1 MENKKFRL
9 AATEAVE
16 YNVNTGWIMADH
28 VEQLSQTFDTRSE
41 ALGFKDEFIA
51 SLNISQR
58 DAYEIQIHTVE
69 VEVGGDGDET
79 YLFVDGETLDM
90 IDESESLRD
99 YPYQANRYYGQY
111 MIPQNKY
118 FLDYTTSL
126 CSTKNEL
133 FKHIEH
139 GSFKSHPEEVF
150 KTEEEVREWAEDKN
164 VVSSVVKLNND
175 DQE

>member
-28 VEQLSQTFDTRSE
+28 VDKLSQTFDTRLD
-41 ALGFKDEFIA
+41 ALGFKDEFIK
-51 SLNISQR
+51 SLNISKR
-58 DAYEIQIHTVE
+58 EVYEIQIHTVE
-69 VEVGGDGDET
+69 SEVDEYGDEI

-90 IDESESLRD
+90 IDNSEYLRD
-99 YPYQANRYYGQY
+99 YPYQANQYYGQY

-118 FLDYTTSL
+118 YIDYTTSL
-126 CSTKNEL
+126 CSTHNEL
-133 FKHIEH
+133 FKRIES
-139 GSFKSHPEEVF
+139 GSFKCHPVEVF
-150 KTEEEVREWAEDKN
+150 KTEEEAREWAEDKRI
-164 VVSSVVKLNND
+164 VSSVVKLNND